1 MIRDIPVNERPR
13 EKAFKYGLQN
23 LSDSELLSII
33 LRTGTYSKD
42 VKDLSLELIGICEN
56 ISNFK
61 YLTLNRLLEIKG
73 IGKVKAIELLSVIE
87 LSKRI
92 YSDKESISIKIS
104 CSNDVFLNYKS
115 LFLDVKQECFY
126 CLYLNNKNYVIE
138 RKLLFMGT
146 INKSVVHPREI
157 FKNAYLTSASG
168 IICIH
173 NHPSGDVTPS
183 SEDKYLTKALVDIGR
198 IQNIPILDHIIIGDD
213 KYFSFMEKGLL

>member
-61 YLTLNRLLEIKG
+61 YLTLNKLLEIKG

-92 YSDKESISIKIS
+92 YSDKESISIKIG

-126 CLYLNNKNYVIE
+126 CLYLNNKNCVIE

-146 INKSVVHPREI
+146 INKSIVHPREI

>member
-61 YLTLNRLLEIKG
+61 YLTLNKLLEIKG

-183 SEDKYLTKALVDIGR
+183 SEDKYLTKALVNIGK
-198 IQNIPILDHIIIGDD
+198 IQNIPILDHIIIGND